1 LNHRIEQQ
9 KSRSTES
16 ITYFIG
22 LVNAPTNF
30 RAIDNWHGLIKQ
42 LIDKNKEEE
51 DADQHVRL
59 FILLL

>member
-1 LNHRIEQQ
+1 M
-9 KSRSTES
+9 ES
-16 ITYFIG
+16 VTYLITDTS